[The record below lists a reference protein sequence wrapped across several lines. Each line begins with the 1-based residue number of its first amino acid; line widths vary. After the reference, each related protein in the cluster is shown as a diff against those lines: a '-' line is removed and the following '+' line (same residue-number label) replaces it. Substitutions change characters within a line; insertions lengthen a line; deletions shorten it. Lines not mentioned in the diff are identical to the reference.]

1 MKKNRTWLRALTV
14 TLLLSLC
21 LASVSAC
28 RTPSDA
34 APDTDGATQAGD
46 TTAAIVTT
54 EAATTQPVTTP
65 VTEPATTPA
74 TEPTTEPA
82 TEPAT
87 EPETEAPFVGQTF
100 DATTCI
106 VIPADADEITR
117 NAAAMVAETIAEVA
131 GMTLTVASESGN
143 APALILEIGSFDTD
157 RSYSFSMDGQTL
169 RLKASDS
176 TTLYFAAEA
185 VLKTWLTPDFGLR
198 TEGVLSLAD
207 NRVAELNGLT
217 TRQDTSIRVL
227 SQNVRNADDPNGNSV
242 SERSTRFRKMFIE
255 YRPDLVGTQ
264 ETSPTWNTYFQ
275 STSRYVNH
283 YTDLGEYGMVGGFL
297 SYENTD
303 NGQSNTILYSK
314 NRFELIDSDSV
325 WLSDTPNE
333 VSSVEGSL
341 NLRTLTWALLK
352 DKLTGETIIFANTH
366 LDHGTDEVRSQQM
379 TILMDYL
386 ADRIGQYPF
395 YLTGDFNCYVGSE
408 AYVTAAE
415 HLQDSHKTAW
425 IDLSTVSNTFHSYT
439 EEGKSEI
446 DFVFHNDR
454 TTPVRYEIISKSY
467 GGFVSDH
474 YGVIVEFVN

>member
-1 MKKNRTWLRALTV
+1 MKLSLRILAS
-14 TLLLSLC
+14 LLLACTC
-21 LASVSAC
+21 LTSSFAC
-28 RTPSDA
+28 GPAPSDES
-34 APDTDGATQAGD
+34 
-46 TTAAIVTT
+46 VTT
-54 EAATTQPVTTP
+54 DSVTTKAPAAT
-65 VTEPATTPA
+65 EKATDAA
-74 TEPTTEPA
+74 TDA
-82 TEPAT
+82 VT
-87 EPETEAPFVGQTF
+87 EPETEPPFVGLTF
-100 DATTCI
+100 DAATRI

-117 NAAAMVAETIAEVA
+117 NAADLLAAAIAEKA
-131 GMTLTVASESGN
+131 GLTLSVLSADEDGAAGGSVL
-143 APALILEIGSFDTD
+143 ALGIGSFETEKTYAVTVEDK
-157 RSYSFSMDGQTL
+157 TL
-169 RLKASDS
+169 RLNASDP
-176 TTLYFAAEA
+176 TTLYVAAEA
-185 VLKTWLTPDFGLR
+185 VAEAWLTPDFGLQ
-198 TEGVLSLAD
+198 TEGLLTLAE

-217 TRQDTSIRVL
+217 TRRDTSIRVL

-242 SERSTRFRKMFIE
+242 SERSPRFRKMFIE

-264 ETSPTWNTYFQ
+264 ETSPTWNAYFQ

-366 LDHGTDEVRSQQM
+366 LDHGTDEVRSRQM

-386 ADRIGQYPF
+386 ADRIGQYPL
-395 YLTGDFNCYVGSE
+395 YLTGDFNCCVGSE

-439 EEGKSEI
+439 EEGKTEI
-446 DFVFHNDR
+446 DFIFHNDH
-454 TTPVRYEIISKSY
+454 TTPVNYEIISKPY
-467 GGFVSDH
+467 DGYVSDH